1 MSDPPATLGAT
12 RKEGIGMHKATLT
25 IVSPITGEVVRVIED
40 DNICTLYARIVG
52 TVQGALAAGCVV
64 TNLDV
69 VEV

>member
-1 MSDPPATLGAT
+1 
-12 RKEGIGMHKATLT
+12 MHKATLT
-25 IVSPITGEVVRVIED
+25 IVSSFTGEAVRVIED
-40 DNICTLYARIVG
+40 DNINTFYARIVG